1 MSNTQKF
8 IILIGALI
16 ILIGLLWPYISKI
29 PLFRLPGDIVV
40 DKPNFKLF
48 IPITSMIIISVLL
61 TLFFW
66 IIRKFFN

>member
-8 IILIGALI
+8 IILIGVLI
-16 ILIGLLWPYISKI
+16 VVIGFLWPYISKI

-48 IPITSMIIISVLL
+48 IPITSMIIISILL

>member
-1 MSNTQKF
+1 MSNTQK
-8 IILIGALI
+8 IIVLIGALI

-48 IPITSMIIISVLL
+48 IPITSMILLSVIL
-61 TLFFW
+61 TLLFW
-66 IIRKFFN
+66 LIRKFFN

>member
-48 IPITSMIIISVLL
+48 IPITSMIIISILL

>member
-1 MSNTQKF
+1 MSNTQK
-8 IILIGALI
+8 IIVLVGALI

-48 IPITSMIIISVLL
+48 IPITSMILLSVIL
-61 TLFFW
+61 TLLFW
-66 IIRKFFN
+66 LIRKFFN